1 MAVAAAAR
9 KASVKK
15 DFMVKKS
22 SVETTKSDE
31 PNVQC

>member
-15 DFMVKKS
+15 DFMVIMES
-22 SVETTKSDE
+22 SVRTKERDGLD
-31 PNVQC
+31 VQ